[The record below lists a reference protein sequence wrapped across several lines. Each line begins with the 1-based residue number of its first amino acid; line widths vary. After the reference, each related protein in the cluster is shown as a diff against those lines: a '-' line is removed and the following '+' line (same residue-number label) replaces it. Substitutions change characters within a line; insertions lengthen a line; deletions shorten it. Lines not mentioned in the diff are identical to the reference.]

1 MPLIYRTL
9 LRFSLYLL
17 LIGLISACGS
27 ISSKTDKL
35 GNIDD
40 LGEQI
45 DSKQFEIT
53 PEQYLDMADAA
64 SGQQRY
70 YYLLKAAELFSVLR
84 EFDAAEE
91 QLRAIDIELASASQ
105 LRQLQIMSARIA
117 LGKGDPRKALALLQF
132 SDILAPGLQAEVYKI
147 RAKAFLDAGF
157 PLEAAKTRIQL
168 DTIILDPVDKEEN
181 HQLIW
186 QTLSLLPETTL
197 VQLSQA
203 PLHHDFMGWVELAK
217 VAKKGQIDWQHIQDG
232 ILKWRNRFPNHPAAK
247 TFIQQLGHEQ
257 IDLMDRPSHI
267 AVLLPFSGRYAN
279 IASTIREGFLSA
291 YYKHPDQQLRPQ
303 ISFIDTGS
311 NPMAIWN
318 HYRTAVEA
326 GADFIVGPFVK
337 TAVNSL
343 AQSDEME
350 VPTLTLNYAQQP
362 ATDNE
367 LTDRLFQFGL
377 LPEDEA
383 QQTAEMAYRQGQQMA
398 TILVPEGE
406 WGQRLALAFQTRFEE
421 LGGRIINSQ
430 TYIPGKNDFKRPI
443 QELLNINESN
453 MRHRRI
459 QRILRTNLK
468 FIPYRRQDVDMI
480 FIAATPKDARQLK
493 PQFKFHYAG
502 ELPVYATSH
511 AFTGTIDSRADRDI
525 DDLYYCDMPWI
536 LAPQTELN
544 QALQS
549 YWPDQ
554 KRYTRFFALGADAYN
569 LIPFLGRLQSRS
581 YERFS
586 GQTGNLHL
594 DQNNRIHR
602 ELLWAQFVRGVPTL
616 IDINALPEKFALEN
630 SEEQ

>member
-1 MPLIYRTL
+1 MPLIYQTIQ
-9 LRFSLYLL
+9 RFLISLL

-45 DSKQFEIT
+45 DSKRFEIT
-53 PEQYLDMADAA
+53 PEQYVDMADNAT
-64 SGQQRY
+64 GLQRY
-70 YYLLKAAELFSVLR
+70 HYLLKAADLFSVLR
-84 EFDAAEE
+84 EFDAAEQ
-91 QLRAIDIELASASQ
+91 QLKAIDIELASANQ
-105 LRQLQIMSARIA
+105 LRQIQIMSARIA
-117 LGKGDPRKALALLQF
+117 LGKGDPRQALVLLQF
-132 SDILAPGLQAEVYKI
+132 TEILPRQLQVEVYKI

-168 DTIILDPVDKEEN
+168 DSILTSLYEKEEN

-203 PLHHDFMGWVELAK
+203 PLHTDFMGWVELAK

-247 TFIQQLGHEQ
+247 TFIQQLGHQQ
-257 IDLMDRPSHI
+257 IELMDRPTHI
-267 AVLLPFSGRYAN
+267 AVLLPFSGHYSN
-279 IASTIREGFLSA
+279 IASSIREGFLSA
-291 YYKHPDQQLRPQ
+291 YYQHPDQQLRPQ

-318 HYRTAVEA
+318 YYRTAVES
-326 GADFIVGPFVK
+326 GADFIVGPFAK

-343 AQSDEME
+343 AQADEME
-350 VPTLTLNYAQQP
+350 VPTLTLNYAQEP
-362 ATDNE
+362 DTNRNPIN
-367 LTDRLFQFGL
+367 RLFQFGL

-383 QQTAEMAYRQGQQMA
+383 QQTAEMAYRQGQKMA
-398 TILVPEGE
+398 AILVPEGE
-406 WGQRLALAFQTRFEE
+406 WGQRLAMAFKSRFEE
-421 LGGRIINSQ
+421 LGGSIINSEIY
-430 TYIPGKNDFKRPI
+430 TPGKNDFKRPI
-443 QELLNINESN
+443 QNLFNIDESDL
-453 MRHRRI
+453 RHRRL

-511 AFTGTIDSRADRDI
+511 AFTGTINSTADRDI

-536 LAPQTELN
+536 LDPLPQLRDS
-544 QALQS
+544 LQN

-554 KRYTRFFALGADAYN
+554 QRYTRFFALGADAYN
-569 LIPFLGRLQSRS
+569 LIPFLGRLQAKP

-594 DQNNRIHR
+594 DPNNRIHR
-602 ELLWAQFVRGVPTL
+602 ELLWAQFVSGIPTL
-616 IDINALPEKFALEN
+616 IDINGLPEKFALEH
-630 SEEQ
+630 SEPQ

>member
-1 MPLIYRTL
+1 MPLFYRTIQ
-9 LRFSLYLL
+9 RIFLYLL

-45 DSKQFEIT
+45 DSQRFEIT
-53 PEQYLDMADAA
+53 PEQYVDMADKA

-70 YYLLKAAELFSVLR
+70 HYLLKAAELFSVLR
-84 EFDAAEE
+84 EFDTAEE
-91 QLRAIDIELASASQ
+91 QLKAIDIELASTDQ
-105 LRQLQIMSARIA
+105 LRQVQIMSARIA
-117 LGKGDPRKALALLQF
+117 LGKGDPRQALGLLQF
-132 SDILAPGLQAEVYKI
+132 NDVLPRQLQAEVYKI

-168 DTIILDPVDKEEN
+168 DTIITDPDEKIEN
-181 HQLIW
+181 HQMIW

-197 VQLSQA
+197 VQLSLA

-217 VAKKGQIDWQHIQDG
+217 VAKRGQIDWQHIQED
-232 ILKWRNRFPNHPAAK
+232 ILKWRNRFPKHPAAK
-247 TFIQQLGHEQ
+247 TFIQQLGHQQ
-257 IDLMDRPSHI
+257 IELMDRPSHI
-267 AVLLPFSGRYAN
+267 AVLLPFSGRYSS

-291 YYKHPDQQLRPQ
+291 YYKHPDQAIRPQ

-326 GADFIVGPFVK
+326 GADFIVGPFTK
-337 TAVNSL
+337 MAVNSL
-343 AQSDEME
+343 AQADEME
-350 VPTLTLNYAQQP
+350 IPTLTLNYAQLP
-362 ATDNE
+362 ESSTE
-367 LTDRLFQFGL
+367 PTDRLFQFGL

-383 QQTAEMAYRQGQQMA
+383 QQTAEMAYRQGQQLA
-398 TILVPEGE
+398 AILVPEGE
-406 WGQRLALAFQTRFEE
+406 WGQRLALSFKSRFEK
-421 LGGRIINSQ
+421 LGGMVINIE
-430 TYIPGKNDFKRPI
+430 TYTPGKNDFKRPI
-443 QELLNINESN
+443 QDLLNIADSN
-453 MRHRRI
+453 MRHRRL

-502 ELPVYATSH
+502 ELPIYATSH
-511 AFTGTIDSRADRDI
+511 AFTGTINKTTDRDI

-536 LAPQTELN
+536 LNPLTELSN
-544 QALQS
+544 TLLT
-549 YWPDQ
+549 YWPNQ

-569 LIPFLGRLQSRS
+569 LIPFIGRLQAKP

-602 ELLWAQFVRGVPTL
+602 ELLWAQFISGIPTL
-616 IDINALPEKFALEN
+616 IDINALPEKFALEH
-630 SEEQ
+630 SEPQ

>member
-1 MPLIYRTL
+1 MPLNYRSF
-9 LRFSLYLL
+9 LRFPLHLL
-17 LIGLISACGS
+17 LIALISSCGS

-45 DSKQFEIT
+45 GSKRFEIT
-53 PEQYLDMADAA
+53 PEQYVDMADAS

-70 YYLLKAAELFSVLR
+70 HYLLKAAELFSVLR
-84 EFDAAEE
+84 EFDVAEQ
-91 QLRAIDIELASASQ
+91 QLTAIDIELASAEQ

-117 LGKGDPRKALALLQF
+117 LGKGDPRQALALLQF
-132 SDILAPGLQAEVYKI
+132 TDVLSPRLQAEVYKI

-168 DTIILDPVDKEEN
+168 DTIIRNPFEKEEN

-217 VAKKGQIDWQHIQDG
+217 VAKKGQIDWQNIQQG

-247 TFIQQLGHEQ
+247 TFIQQLGHQQ
-257 IDLMDRPSHI
+257 IELMDRPSHI
-267 AVLLPFSGRYAN
+267 AVLLPFSGRYSN
-279 IASTIREGFLSA
+279 IAATIREGFLSA
-291 YYKHPDQQLRPQ
+291 YYKHPEQQLRPQ
-303 ISFIDTGS
+303 ISFIDTGN

-318 HYRTAVEA
+318 YYRSAIDA
-326 GADFIVGPFVK
+326 GADFIVGPFTK
-337 TAVNSL
+337 DAVNSL
-343 AQSDEME
+343 AEVDELE
-350 VPTLTLNYAQQP
+350 VPTLTLNYAQL
-362 ATDNE
+362 AGTDNE
-367 LTDRLFQFGL
+367 PTDRLFQFGL

-398 TILVPEGE
+398 AILVPEGE
-406 WGQRLALAFQTRFEE
+406 WGHRLALAFQTRFEE
-421 LGGRIINSQ
+421 LGGRVINSEIY
-430 TYIPGKNDFKRPI
+430 TPGKNDFKRPI
-443 QELLNINESN
+443 QELFNIDESN
-453 MRHRRI
+453 MRHRRME
-459 QRILRTNLK
+459 RILRTNLK

-480 FIAATPKDARQLK
+480 FVAATPKDARQLK

-511 AFTGTIDSRADRDI
+511 AFTGNIDSTADRDI

-536 LAPQTELN
+536 LAPEPQLR
-544 QALQS
+544 QALQN

-554 KRYTRFFALGADAYN
+554 QRYTRFFALGADAYN
-569 LIPFLGRLQSRS
+569 LIPFLGRLQAKP

-602 ELLWAQFVRGVPTL
+602 ELLWAQFISGVPTL
-616 IDINALPEKFALEN
+616 IDINALPEKLAIEHN
-630 SEEQ
+630 EPQ